1 MSGVETACAN
11 LGRYAGIMRSL
22 GADLPPDSSLG
33 RHLMSTGPVIKAVG
47 GQLPRFAKR
56 PVPPKSLVSRGL
68 VAKRPSRPPAVF
80 RLPATGRIIIV
91 AAMRRCGAP
100 ASMRY

>member
-1 MSGVETACAN
+1 
-11 LGRYAGIMRSL
+11 MRSL
-22 GADLPPDSSLG
+22 GADLPLDSSLG

-68 VAKRPSRPPAVF
+68 VAKRPSRPPAEF

-91 AAMRRCGAP
+91 AAMRRWRSTGLDALP
-100 ASMRY
+100 ETSQTRGRNDSS